1 MKKSNSNKDC
11 IKALVIREY
20 QPGDLGYIDYLHCK
34 LYEREYGF
42 DVSEFEPYV
51 LPAMG
56 KFLETKD
63 RSGSMVWVAE
73 DNGVIVGS
81 IAIIQNS
88 EDDAQL
94 RWFLIDPSARGTG
107 LGNAFIMTAIDF
119 CKEKGYKSIYL
130 WTVKNLDAARHLY
143 KKYGFEITE
152 YASRFLW
159 GVDLIEERWELS
171 L

>member
-1 MKKSNSNKDC
+1 MGKGSKTNDC
-11 IKALVIREY
+11 IKALIIREY
-20 QPGDLGYIDYLHCK
+20 KPGDLGYIDYMHCK
-34 LYEREYGF
+34 LYEKEYGF

-56 KFLETKD
+56 KFLEMKD

-73 DNGVIVGS
+73 DNDTIVGS

-88 EDDAQL
+88 EKDAQL

-107 LGNAFIMTAIDF
+107 LGNALINTAIDF
-119 CKEKGYKSIYL
+119 SREKGYSSIYL
-130 WTVKNLDAARHLY
+130 WTVKTLEAARHLY
-143 KKYGFEITE
+143 KKYDFEISE

-159 GVDLIEERWELS
+159 GIDLVEERWELQ